1 MGPKVEAARL
11 RAGDRQTGAD
21 RFARTERRCSKARL
35 ARRFGPTRSSPQV
48 AGSGS
53 ELEGAGVIEHDAQIA
68 WCDRVEGQGAVTARV
83 GCMWRV
89 VRRTSMLAR

>member
-1 MGPKVEAARL
+1 MAFV
-11 RAGDRQTGAD
+11 
-21 RFARTERRCSKARL
+21 RFEHQSEFPSSKRRS
-35 ARRFGPTRSSPQV
+35 QV